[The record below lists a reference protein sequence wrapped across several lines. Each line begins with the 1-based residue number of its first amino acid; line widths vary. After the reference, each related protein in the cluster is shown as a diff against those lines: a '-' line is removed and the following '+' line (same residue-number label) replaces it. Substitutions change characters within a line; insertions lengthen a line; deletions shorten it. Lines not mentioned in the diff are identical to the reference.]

1 MGVLSESASPW
12 CWNLAGKGGPASWP
26 SRALGFLVRLVTVK
40 NLVTKAGAKEVPQGQ
55 DRRNISPPPW
65 ERSQIWV
72 LFEGGEEKRAGDTQ
86 TTPEQNKEIKPFP
99 ATHPDTPPP
108 TPYSDLW
115 RLELQREKL
124 RSVGHWGE
132 GSRSGAVGVG
142 GGGNDKSP
150 LPAAGAFEVPGE
162 RERR

>member
-1 MGVLSESASPW
+1 MGALSQSASPW
-12 CWNLAGKGGPASWP
+12 CCNLAGKGGPALWP
-26 SRALGFLVRLVTVK
+26 SQALGFLVGLVIGK

-72 LFEGGEEKRAGDTQ
+72 LFGGGEKRAGDTQ
-86 TTPEQNKEIKPFP
+86 TTPEQNKIKPFP
-99 ATHPDTPPP
+99 ATRPAPPNP
-108 TPYSDLW
+108 PAPYSDLW

-124 RSVGHWGE
+124 RSAGHWGE

-142 GGGNDKSP
+142 GGGKDKSP
-150 LPAAGAFEVPGE
+150 LPTAGAFGVPGK

>member
-1 MGVLSESASPW
+1 MAKPGTGFLGETGHRKEPGDKSG
-12 CWNLAGKGGPASWP
+12 GKGGPSRTGQKEHLTP
-26 SRALGFLVRLVTVK
+26 SLGKKPDLGPL
-40 NLVTKAGAKEVPQGQ
+40 
-55 DRRNISPPPW
+55 RR
-65 ERSQIWV
+65 RR
-72 LFEGGEEKRAGDTQ
+72 GERAGDTQ

-99 ATHPDTPPP
+99 ATHPDTPPPP